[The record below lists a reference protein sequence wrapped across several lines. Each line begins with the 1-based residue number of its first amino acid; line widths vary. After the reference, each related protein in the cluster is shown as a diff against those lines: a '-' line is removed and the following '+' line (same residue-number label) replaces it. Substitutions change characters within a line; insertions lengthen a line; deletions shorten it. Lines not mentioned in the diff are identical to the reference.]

1 MSGEYI
7 EDMDRSARRTARI
20 REMKRKKR
28 QQEQF
33 RKMARVC
40 LPFVTVAA
48 AVILLVSVGAKI
60 FHSTSERHAEEAQAA
75 ELDAAQQL
83 QSKLIEMEPV
93 VQEEVQQPEETAVVY
108 SATENDETVQLGE
121 DIISQ
126 HAILVNTDT
135 GVIMA
140 EKDAHTVV
148 VPASMTKVLTALVAA
163 EHVTD
168 LDATCQMTI
177 DITDYCYQNDCS
189 AVGFAE
195 NETVTVRDLFYG
207 TILKSGADAAM
218 GLAEYV
224 AGSQDAFVEMMNA
237 KLDELGLSETAHFTN
252 CVGTHDENHRCTMY
266 DMAMIMEAAMDNELC
281 REVLSAHKYTTSS
294 TTEHPEGIEISNWFL
309 RRIEDKDAGGE
320 VIGGKTGYVVQSG
333 NCAVSY
339 AEDLSGNTYV
349 CATSNST
356 SAWRCIYDH
365 VDIYKRFMS
374 GTAAGETVNT
384 DVNTDTEAND
394 EETDAALGIN
404 EETN

>member
-7 EDMDRSARRTARI
+7 EDIDRSARRAARI

-33 RKMARVC
+33 RKIARIC
-40 LPFVTVAA
+40 LPFATVAV
-48 AVILLVSVGAKI
+48 AVILLVSVGVKI
-60 FHSTSERHAEEAQAA
+60 FHSISERNAAEAQAA
-75 ELDAAQQL
+75 ELEAAQQL
-83 QSKLIEMEPV
+83 QSQPVEPEPV
-93 VQEEVQQPEETAVVY
+93 VQEEVQEPVETAAVY
-108 SATENDETVQLGE
+108 SAAENDATVQLGE

-135 GVIMA
+135 GVITA

-148 VPASMTKVLTALVAA
+148 VPASMTKVLTVLVAA

-168 LDATCQMTI
+168 LDATYQMTI

-252 CVGTHDENHRCTMY
+252 CVGTYDENHHCTMY

-339 AEDLSGNTYV
+339 AEDASGNTYV

-365 VDIYKRFMS
+365 VDIYKRFLGGAAE
-374 GTAAGETVNT
+374 GTTGST
-384 DVNTDTEAND
+384 DTDTDTETTD

>member
-1 MSGEYI
+1 
-7 EDMDRSARRTARI
+7 
-20 REMKRKKR
+20 
-28 QQEQF
+28 
-33 RKMARVC
+33 MARVC

-60 FHSTSERHAEEAQAA
+60 FHSTSERNAEEAQAA

-93 VQEEVQQPEETAVVY
+93 VQEEVQEPEETAVKY